1 MRTIFR
7 VLLFSIQPEFNTLY
21 LQYSG
26 QTLTNRLFREKKF
39 GKIILQVFH
48 IQTQYR
54 IFHF

>member
-7 VLLFSIQPEFNTLY
+7 VLLFQYNLNSTLSIWN
-21 LQYSG
+21 SG
-26 QTLTNRLFREKKF
+26 QTLTSRLFREKKF